1 MPAFAPLL
9 KLDEVTTAGDDVAG
23 VVVIDAG
30 EPVVEVLAPDAEV
43 WELME
48 ELVEELVEELLEE
61 LVVLDDA
68 VMLK

>member
-9 KLDEVTTAGDDVAG
+9 KLEVTTAGDDVAG
-23 VVVIDAG
+23 VVEVVAG

-43 WELME
+43 WGLME
-48 ELVEELVEELLEE
+48 ELVEVLVEV
-61 LVVLDDA
+61 LVVLDVVDDA